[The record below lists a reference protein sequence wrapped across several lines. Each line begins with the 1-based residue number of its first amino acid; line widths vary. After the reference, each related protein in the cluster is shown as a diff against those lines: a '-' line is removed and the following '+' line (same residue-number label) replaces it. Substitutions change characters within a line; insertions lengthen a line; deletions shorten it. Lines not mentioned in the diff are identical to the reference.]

1 MHHDTYA
8 LNYREVATP
17 FTPSEILAAD
27 EYKPLNIASVE
38 NNRTTELLCHQV
50 TVLLRVDLN
59 H

>member
-8 LNYREVATP
+8 LSYREVATP
-17 FTPSEILAAD
+17 FTPSEILAEA
-27 EYKPLNIASVE
+27 EYKPLNIESVE

-50 TVLLRVDLN
+50 KVSLRVDMS